1 MHPEQQLS
9 IARNSEG
16 ATSMAV
22 ISPVGAALEKLALRG
37 TTIIDS
43 TLVSNPSAM
52 FFGSTLA
59 PWPNRL
65 ANHTYEYQGQRY
77 QTPNVD
83 QDGNSNHGLVFNRAF
98 EVNEHSDDSISFGYK
113 FGSDESYPFPIDLKI
128 TYQLFD
134 SGLRVSAIATNNGQA
149 APFGVGFHPYFLVGE
164 NFKASANFSKQ
175 ILVDEKM
182 IPISDKHIDG
192 FVYEGGNLDDCFTGD
207 GQLNLETEKFNVRI
221 SLEKGFEYFMLYRP
235 SIDCGASLLAV
246 EPMSCIAN
254 AFNSDLG
261 STVIQPGESQE
272 FEFSIRIH

>member
-22 ISPVGAALEKLALRG
+22 ISPVGAALEKLDLNG
-37 TTIIDS
+37 ISILDS
-43 TLVSNPSAM
+43 SLVSNPSAM
-52 FFGSTLA
+52 FFGSALV

-98 EVNEHSDDSISFGYK
+98 EVKEQTDDSISLGYK
-113 FGSDESYPFPIDLKI
+113 FGSDEGYPFPIDLNI

-134 SGLRVSAIATNNGQA
+134 STLRVSALATNNGQA

-164 NFKASANFSKQ
+164 NFRASANFSKQ

-182 IPISDKHIDG
+182 IPISDKPIDG
-192 FVYEGGNLDDCFTGD
+192 FVYEGGKIDDCFTGAS
-207 GQLNLETEKFNVRI
+207 QLNLETEKFKLTI
-221 SLEKGFEYFMLYRP
+221 SLEKGFQYFMLYRP

-261 STVIQPGESQE
+261 STLIQPGESKK

>member
-65 ANHTYEYQGQRY
+65 ANHTYEYQGRRY

-83 QDGNSNHGLVFNRAF
+83 QDGNSNHGLAFNRAF
-98 EVNEHSDDSISFGYK
+98 EVREQSDESVSVGYK
-113 FGSDESYPFPIDLKI
+113 FGSDECYPFPIDLKI
-128 TYQLFD
+128 TYQIFD
-134 SGLRVSAIATNNGQA
+134 SFLRVSALATNNGQA

-164 NFKASANFSKQ
+164 HFKVSANFSKQ

-182 IPISDKHIDG
+182 IPISDQQING
-192 FVYEGGNLDDCFTGD
+192 FVYEGGELDNCFTGAS
-207 GQLNLETEKFNVRI
+207 QLNLKTEKYNLTI

-235 SIDCGASLLAV
+235 SIDCGASLLAI

-261 STVIQPGESQE
+261 STVIQTGESQE